1 MNEILMEQL
10 ENLTL
15 EEVNAILTEDNQEP
29 FMTKEMKEY
38 LTKLLQED

>member
-15 EEVNAILTEDNQEP
+15 EEVKTVITEDTQEP
-29 FMTKEMKEY
+29 FMTQEMREY
-38 LTKLLQED
+38 FTKLLQED

>member
-15 EEVNAILTEDNQEP
+15 EEVNTILTEDTQEP
-29 FMTKEMKEY
+29 FMTKEMREY

>member
-15 EEVNAILTEDNQEP
+15 KEVNAILTEDTQEP
-29 FMTKEMKEY
+29 FMTQEMREY

>member
-10 ENLTL
+10 ENITL
-15 EEVNAILTEDNQEP
+15 EEVKKVLTEDTQEP
-29 FMTKEMKEY
+29 FMTQEMRDY

>member
-15 EEVNAILTEDNQEP
+15 EEVNAILTEDTQES
-29 FMTKEMKEY
+29 FMTQEMREY

>member
-15 EEVNAILTEDNQEP
+15 EEVNAILTEDTQEP
-29 FMTKEMKEY
+29 FMTTEMREY

>member
-15 EEVNAILTEDNQEP
+15 EEVKTVLTEDTQEP
-29 FMTKEMKEY
+29 FMTQEMREY
-38 LTKLLQED
+38 FKKLLQED

>member
-10 ENLTL
+10 ENLNL
-15 EEVNAILTEDNQEP
+15 EEVKTVLTEDTQEP
-29 FMTKEMKEY
+29 FMTQEMRDY